1 MGVKLIKTGYTHHIG
16 YRSYQQDSFGISP
29 YEGGEQNNKGVLALI
44 ADGMG
49 GLAGGEIISA
59 LVTATMMRSF
69 FAAEELSSGE
79 AMLTDALNAAS
90 ARVNSLLSEPGRSDG
105 GSTLV
110 AVLIKNGSFDF
121 ISVGDS
127 RICLLRAGAA
137 ALETINSPHVY
148 AVELDE
154 MAARGE
160 ISQEQAQSDRQRAAL
175 TSYIGMGNIEKINRS
190 CAPIPLNA
198 GDTLLLMSDGV
209 FNTVSNDEL
218 VRIIRSA
225 PPQQAAKTLE
235 MAVLA
240 HDNKH
245 QDNFTAVI
253 VEIEEGR

>member
-1 MGVKLIKTGYTHHIG
+1 MRLIKTGYTHHIG

-29 YEGGEQNNKGVLALI
+29 QDEPKGVLALV

-49 GLAGGEIISA
+49 GLAGGELISA
-59 LVTATMMRSF
+59 LVTATVLRSF
-69 FAAEELSSGE
+69 FAASDAASGREILLNALS
-79 AMLTDALNAAS
+79 AAS
-90 ARVNSLLSEPGRSDG
+90 ARVNDLLAEPGRSDG

-110 AVLIKNGSFDF
+110 AVLIRDAGFDF

-127 RICLLRAGAA
+127 RICLLRAGAT

-160 ISQEQAQSDRQRAAL
+160 ISQEQALQDRQRAAL
-175 TSYIGMGNIEKINRS
+175 TSYIGMGEIKKIS
-190 CAPIPLNA
+190 ASDTELPLNS
-198 GDTLLLMSDGV
+198 GDTILLMSDGV

-218 VRIIRSA
+218 VRIIRSGE
-225 PPQQAAKTLE
+225 PQQAAKTLE

-253 VEIEEGR
+253 IEIGEGR